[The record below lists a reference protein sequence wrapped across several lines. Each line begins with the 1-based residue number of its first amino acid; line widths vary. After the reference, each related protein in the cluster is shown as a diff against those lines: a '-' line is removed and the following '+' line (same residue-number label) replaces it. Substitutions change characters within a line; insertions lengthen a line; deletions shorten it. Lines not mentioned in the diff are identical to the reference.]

1 MSNPRLR
8 RRVQYSVALVAS
20 ALLLA
25 SCQNPANQE
34 DSSSSG
40 ASETNAGSRSSA
52 TSETGETSAS
62 SSSSATSETSE
73 SSETSSETSSSKSS
87 SESSSA
93 SAKSSSTSASS
104 SKEPQAA
111 VDPASIEGHI
121 VVLST
126 GGTIASTRNDK
137 GEVAPTVT
145 GDELVKPLYDTF
157 DKDKLELEVKDIAN
171 LDSPEMTLA
180 DTDTIIGAVS
190 EEIKRKDVDGV
201 IVTHGT
207 DSIEETAIAL
217 DTFHDSDKPVVLTGA
232 MRPFDDPDTDGP
244 DNLTTAVEAIANPE
258 NQGKGTFIAFG
269 DKVLP
274 ARGAY
279 MADTTKPNGFAT
291 NSDKD
296 FPERPAPLKYAPL
309 GDARVDIIAAY
320 PGASGDLIER
330 AVAGGAQGIVI
341 EGMGTGN
348 ISASLAAAAKEA
360 AKTMPVVLTTRVDHG
375 PVKGIYGGG
384 AALAAAGVIPAGPLR
399 APQARMLVAAAVATD
414 SDVQHLFPAAE

>member
-8 RRVQYSVALVAS
+8 RRVQYSAALVAS

-34 DSSSSG
+34 DSSSTG
-40 ASETNAGSRSSA
+40 ASETSAGSSS
-52 TSETGETSAS
+52 STG
-62 SSSSATSETSE
+62 SSSSATSSTSGASKTSE
-73 SSETSSETSSSKSS
+73 SSKTSSETSSSKSS

-93 SAKSSSTSASS
+93 SSKSSSTSASS

-137 GEVAPTVT
+137 GEIAPTLT
-145 GDELVKPLYDTF
+145 GDDLVKPLYDTF

-180 DTDTIIGAVS
+180 DTDTIISAVS

-207 DSIEETAIAL
+207 DTIEETAIAL

-232 MRPFDDPDTDGP
+232 MHPSDDPDADGP
-244 DNLTTAVEAIANPE
+244 DNLTAAVETIANPE

-291 NSDKD
+291 NNEKD

-309 GDARVDIIAAY
+309 GNARVDIIAAY

-384 AALAAAGVIPAGPLR
+384 AALADAGVISAGPPR

-414 SDVQHLFPAAE
+414 SDVRALFPAAE

>member
-1 MSNPRLR
+1 M
-8 RRVQYSVALVAS
+8 
-20 ALLLA
+20 
-25 SCQNPANQE
+25 
-34 DSSSSG
+34 
-40 ASETNAGSRSSA
+40 
-52 TSETGETSAS
+52 
-62 SSSSATSETSE
+62 
-73 SSETSSETSSSKSS
+73 
-87 SESSSA
+87 
-93 SAKSSSTSASS
+93 
-104 SKEPQAA
+104 
-111 VDPASIEGHI
+111 DPASIEGHI
-121 VVLST
+121 AVLST

-137 GEVAPTVT
+137 GEIAPTLT
-145 GDELVKPLYDTF
+145 GGELVKPLYDTF

-180 DTDTIIGAVS
+180 DTDTIISAVS

-207 DSIEETAIAL
+207 DTIEETAIAL

-232 MRPFDDPDTDGP
+232 MHPSDDPDADGP
-244 DNLTTAVEAIANPE
+244 DNLTAAVETIANPE

-291 NSDKD
+291 NSEKD

-384 AALAAAGVIPAGPLR
+384 AALADAGVIPAGPLR

-414 SDVQHLFPAAE
+414 SDVRALFPAAE

>member
-8 RRVQYSVALVAS
+8 RRVQYSAALVAS

-34 DSSSSG
+34 DSSSG
-40 ASETNAGSRSSA
+40 ASETS
-52 TSETGETSAS
+52 ETSAS
-62 SSSSATSETSE
+62 SSSAGSSSSAASKSSGASKTSE
-73 SSETSSETSSSKSS
+73 SSKTSEPSSETSSSKSS
-87 SESSSA
+87 
-93 SAKSSSTSASS
+93 KSSSTSTSS

-137 GEVAPTVT
+137 GEIAPTLT
-145 GDELVKPLYDTF
+145 GDDLVKPLYDTF

-180 DTDTIIGAVS
+180 DTDTIISAVS

-207 DSIEETAIAL
+207 DTIEETAIAL

-232 MRPFDDPDTDGP
+232 MHPSDDPDADGP
-244 DNLTTAVEAIANPE
+244 DNLTAAVETIANPE

-291 NSDKD
+291 NSEKD
-296 FPERPAPLKYAPL
+296 FPERPVPLKYAPL

-384 AALAAAGVIPAGPLR
+384 AALADAGVISAGPLR

-414 SDVQHLFPAAE
+414 SDVRALFPAAE